1 MVTLEEHMDYITKYY
16 ATKIYELYDI
26 NALNIEKEFFKQ
38 YKARKYK
45 VSIDD
50 FIKIRCKALDLILST
65 MYSICSPDDEEIIDD
80 LFNDFICLTQY
91 DIEYERRI
99 SKEDKINR
107 LGRSYIKSYAERLID
122 YDVDYIVGLRG
133 KTIVTPNNTKDF
145 RTNIYDS
152 NYISSELLYLVTNYK
167 NIISSIKELMAA
179 NSKQEQGELK
189 DE

>member
-1 MVTLEEHMDYITKYY
+1 METLEEYISYITKYY

-26 NALNIEKEFFKQ
+26 NALNIENEITKQ
-38 YKARKYK
+38 NKSRNKK
-45 VSIDD
+45 LVISVDE

-91 DIEYERRI
+91 DIEYERRV
-99 SKEDKINR
+99 SEEDKIKR
-107 LGRSYIKSYAERLID
+107 LGRSYIKSYARLLID
-122 YDVDYIVGLRG
+122 YDVDYIVGLRD
-133 KTIVTPNNTKDF
+133 KTINSPKEIRNS

-167 NIISSIKELMAA
+167 NIISNIKELIAS
-179 NSKQEQGELK
+179 NSEQKQE
-189 DE
+189 D